1 MFSID
6 LKSGYHHVDIH
17 PSCWKYL
24 GFRFDGKTYVFR
36 SLPFSLA
43 TTPFVFTQLIKQL
56 ARRWRAMGV
65 WVIPY
70 VDDILFLCD
79 TEAKARATCQSIIHD
94 LNKAGLVINSKK
106 SHLQPT
112 QQLRFLGVELD
123 TNRGQF
129 SIGAERRA
137 SLLSTLQV
145 LLRDGKA
152 ERKVPVRHIARVT
165 GMLASMSLALGA
177 TTRAF
182 SQGLLQ
188 AIQQAPSWNS
198 KVLLDPMAI
207 EELEFWRHEFDKFNG
222 APFHVSNSYDAVIH
236 VDASA
241 HSWGATL
248 DKFPGRRIE
257 ASAAMPK
264 HMLEASSTQRETDG
278 VLWALQTFS
287 ERIRDQHVL
296 ARTDNQGVFFI
307 LRKGGSRHTNLTA
320 TCKSIIQT
328 CMTFQIRLVVEWIP
342 RELNTRADEI
352 SKALDRDDYSLK
364 TPWFRLI
371 ERRLGPHSI
380 DLFANGSNTKLPRFY
395 SKTPHPDA
403 AAVDA
408 FSIPWTSEQGYAFP
422 PPHLISAVLHHAKR
436 TRAAITLVTPYWPG
450 ASWWP
455 LLQPSPP
462 QWATYIHTHLHLR
475 HGSQCLMAGN
485 HSSAFSGDGLPCS
498 PMVALRVSFTC

>member
-1 MFSID
+1 MPWELIPPAPFQRDNYAGAQIHAQFTKQAISELLESGAAALAPAAQTVCISPLNVVVQREKCRLILDLRQVNLHLRIPKFKYEGLNRVAEIALVGDWMFSID

-36 SLPFSLA
+36 SLPFGLA
-43 TTPFVFTQLIKQL
+43 TAPFVFTQLIKQL
-56 ARRWRAMGV
+56 ARRWRAMGIR
-65 WVIPY
+65 VIPY

-94 LNKAGLVINSKK
+94 LNKAGLVINLKK

-123 TNRGQF
+123 TDRGQF

-137 SLLSTLQV
+137 SILSTLQA
-145 LLRDGKA
+145 LLREGKA

-165 GMLASMSLALGA
+165 GMLASMSLALGV

-207 EELEFWRHEFDKFNG
+207 EELDFWRHEFDKFNG

-264 HMLEASSTQRETDG
+264 HMLEASNTQREIDG
-278 VLWALQTFS
+278 VLWALQTFP

-296 ARTDNQGVFFI
+296 ARTDN
-307 LRKGGSRHTNLTA
+307 
-320 TCKSIIQT
+320 
-328 CMTFQIRLVVEWIP
+328 
-342 RELNTRADEI
+342 
-352 SKALDRDDYSLK
+352 
-364 TPWFRLI
+364 
-371 ERRLGPHSI
+371 
-380 DLFANGSNTKLPRFY
+380 
-395 SKTPHPDA
+395 
-403 AAVDA
+403 
-408 FSIPWTSEQGYAFP
+408 
-422 PPHLISAVLHHAKR
+422 
-436 TRAAITLVTPYWPG
+436 
-450 ASWWP
+450 
-455 LLQPSPP
+455 
-462 QWATYIHTHLHLR
+462 
-475 HGSQCLMAGN
+475 
-485 HSSAFSGDGLPCS
+485 
-498 PMVALRVSFTC
+498 